1 MKDASRVQAIIE
13 IIEEVFKDLRPADLI
28 IDSYFKQRRYIGS
41 KDRRFIA
48 DNVWNIIRQRMKLYN
63 KLKGNM
69 YARLVTAL
77 YFFENDLDLLF
88 NGEELGFKK
97 NSSEFKLVVNIQD
110 ETHNFAI
117 NYHKQLRSKNMVHS
131 KLDDIKGIG
140 EIKKKLLLEEFKT
153 IENIKNA
160 SVEELCKIKGIN
172 EELAK
177 NIKISL

>member
-1 MKDASRVQAIIE
+1 MNAIKFYYHIWKK
-13 IIEEVFKDLRPADLI
+13 EERDIWDLDNEEFISKLFEMLWDLI
-28 IDSYFKQRRYIGS
+28 NLNNCYGITDIVLFFHNIG
-41 KDRRFIA
+41 
-48 DNVWNIIRQRMKLYN
+48 
-63 KLKGNM
+63 
-69 YARLVTAL
+69 
-77 YFFENDLDLLF
+77 
-88 NGEELGFKK
+88 
-97 NSSEFKLVVNIQD
+97 
-110 ETHNFAI
+110 

-153 IENIKNA
+153 IKNIKNA

>member
-1 MKDASRVQAIIE
+1 MI
-13 IIEEVFKDLRPADLI
+13 
-28 IDSYFKQRRYIGS
+28 Y
-41 KDRRFIA
+41 
-48 DNVWNIIRQRMKLYN
+48 
-63 KLKGNM
+63 
-69 YARLVTAL
+69 
-77 YFFENDLDLLF
+77 
-88 NGEELGFKK
+88 
-97 NSSEFKLVVNIQD
+97 
-110 ETHNFAI
+110 
-117 NYHKQLRSKNMVHS
+117 S